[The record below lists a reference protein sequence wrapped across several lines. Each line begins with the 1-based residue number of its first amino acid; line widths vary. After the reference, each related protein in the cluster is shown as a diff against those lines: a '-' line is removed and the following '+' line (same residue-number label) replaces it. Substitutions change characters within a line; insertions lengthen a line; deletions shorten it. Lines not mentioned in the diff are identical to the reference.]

1 VVVLLA
7 GLRLEVVV
15 GVGDSLLTED
25 LNNVNYS

>member
-1 VVVLLA
+1 MVVLLA